1 MSIQP
6 ILRSLWPPLTS
17 LVLLI
22 LASGLFNTFVSIRL
36 EMEGFSPDSIGQITA
51 TLYAGVLVAS
61 FRIDRFIVKVGHIR
75 AFILFAFT
83 MGLTVL
89 AQSAWI
95 NPWFWGALRFL
106 GGFAMGGI
114 YIVIESWFLLLS
126 TPTTR
131 GLVLSLYLAVLYG
144 ALSLGQFLI
153 NIFDPAGPFPF
164 FLTALLCLLSILPL
178 RGQKAAEPKM
188 GPSSSLSLLSLFRL
202 SPLGFAGG
210 IISGMLLAA
219 VYGLVPV
226 YGKEIGLSVGEIST
240 WMALIIFGGLSLQ
253 WPIGRWADK
262 GDRRTVLV
270 LASLGSA
277 LFSSA
282 LCWTPIEYLPLV
294 GWLFG
299 GFSFTLYP
307 LSMGYTCQNAKEH
320 QLVAV
325 TGGFVLSYG
334 IGAISGPL
342 LAPLAMDWF
351 GVEGL
356 FYFLSLISVTLGLA
370 GLFKPAREAAED

>member
-1 MSIQP
+1 MNP
-6 ILRSLWPPLTS
+6 LLRSLWPPLLS

-36 EMEGFSPDSIGQITA
+36 EMEGFTPDSIGRITS
-51 TLYAGVLVAS
+51 TLYAGVLAAS
-61 FRIDRFIVKVGHIR
+61 FRIDRFIAKVGHIQ
-75 AFILFAFT
+75 AFILFAFV
-83 MGLTVL
+83 MAASVL

-95 NPWFWGALRFL
+95 DPWFWGILRFL

-126 TPTTR
+126 TPATR
-131 GLVLSLYLAVLYG
+131 GAILSLYLAVLYG

-153 NIFDPAGPFPF
+153 NVFDPAGPFPF

-178 RGQKAAEPKM
+178 RAQSAAAP
-188 GPSSSLSLLSLFRL
+188 PTTHSTPLSILGLFRL

-210 IISGMLLAA
+210 IISGMLLAV

-226 YGKEIGLSVGEIST
+226 YGKEIGLSVAEIST

-262 GDRRTVLV
+262 GDRRSVLV

-277 LFSSA
+277 LFSVA
-282 LCWTPIEYLPLV
+282 LCWTPIRYLPLI

-307 LSMGYTCQNAKEH
+307 LSMGYTCERVEQH

-334 IGAISGPL
+334 IGAIAGPL
-342 LAPLAMDWF
+342 LAPLSMDWF
-351 GVEGL
+351 GGEGL
-356 FYFLSLISVTLGLA
+356 FYFIAFISLTLGLA
-370 GLFKPAREAAED
+370 GLFKPATEAAED